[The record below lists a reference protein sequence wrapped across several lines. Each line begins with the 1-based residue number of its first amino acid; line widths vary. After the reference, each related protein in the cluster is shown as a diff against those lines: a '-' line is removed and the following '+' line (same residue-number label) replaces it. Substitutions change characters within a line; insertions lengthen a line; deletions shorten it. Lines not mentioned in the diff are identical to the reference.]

1 MPLTSLVDVVAP
13 VFGIIAVG
21 FLAARASVLDG
32 AGVKGLVAFV
42 FNFAIP
48 VLMFRSMAGIELPG
62 DVEWGFL
69 VAFYTGSLVTYALGM
84 AVGRWGFA
92 RALDQQAVFGM
103 SAAYSNTVF
112 LGIPI
117 ILTALG
123 PDAALPLLL
132 IIALHSATFMTL
144 TVALIHLGRGEGISA
159 SEQALSVLRELVRNP
174 IVVGLFLGLLA
185 NLGSVTLPGFL
196 DRLTGLLGEAA
207 VPCALFAMGASLAVY
222 PMGADGP
229 AALVLAALKLVV
241 HPLIVWTVAVPV
253 LGLDGIWVPAAVLMA
268 AMPTGV
274 NVYLFG
280 ARYDAAASLAART
293 VLVASTLSV
302 VTISLMLLLF
312 GG

>member
-1 MPLTSLVDVVAP
+1 MPLTSLLDVVAP
-13 VFGIIAVG
+13 AFGIIAVG

-42 FNFAIP
+42 FNVAIP

-84 AVGRWGFA
+84 AVGRWVFT
-92 RALDQQAVFGM
+92 RPLDQQAVFGM

-144 TVALIHLGRGEGISA
+144 TVTLIHLGRGEGISA
-159 SEQALSVLRELVRNP
+159 SEQARAVLRELVRNP
-174 IVVGLFLGLLA
+174 IVAGLFLGLMA
-185 NLGSVTLPGFL
+185 NLGGVTLPGSV
-196 DRLTGLLGEAA
+196 DRLTGLLAEAA

-280 ARYDAAASLAART
+280 ARYDAAPSVAART

-302 VTISLMLLLF
+302 VTISLMLLAF